1 MREFLVVESG
11 DGMVTLGDFLAHRL
25 PSLSPAE
32 RAGWIEHISRRLAM
46 ELARLHQFS
55 LVHGTLSAAN
65 VLVGAERDDTR
76 VQIAAVEHI
85 VHKGRIKARDLV
97 IELAPLEA
105 SVARVSQI
113 GPAHRVRFLRAC
125 LGTRN
130 RAKARRIWRGVK
142 KELTE
147 TPTSARASLRVVPVA
162 TGPPLPP
169 GEARQSRGALDRV
182 PSQAGAER

>member
-1 MREFLVVESG
+1 
-11 DGMVTLGDFLAHRL
+11 MVTLGGFLAHRL

-32 RAGWIEHISRRLAM
+32 RAGWIEQISRRLTM
-46 ELARLHQFS
+46 ELSRLHQFS

-65 VLVGAERDDTR
+65 VLVGAKRDDTR

-125 LGTRN
+125 LGTRYRTRRGEFG
-130 RAKARRIWRGVK
+130 RALKR
-142 KELTE
+142 
-147 TPTSARASLRVVPVA
+147 S
-162 TGPPLPP
+162 
-169 GEARQSRGALDRV
+169 
-182 PSQAGAER
+182 